1 MASLAGAFLCKPG
14 KDGFCNQVGGQDQQG
29 QHKHLV
35 ILVDVLQLLD
45 LGGEDHGAGPG
56 QEDQGA
62 DGDHGVDEVIAEGL
76 DEAGRGV
83 GGHHPEDGLGPAVP
97 HEHGGGLPPCV
108 HLGQGVLHHQVGGGE
123 IVDDVTQ
130 DHQGEGVLQGGPR
143 EDEQEGQAQDHA
155 GDGVG
160 HQGDGVDNL
169 LAPAGQLAPGGD
181 EGRAVGRQGAEQ
193 RRGQGHAQ
201 GVEVDGLQLIV

>member
-1 MASLAGAFLCKPG
+1 M
-14 KDGFCNQVGGQDQQG
+14 
-29 QHKHLV
+29 
-35 ILVDVLQLLD
+35 
-45 LGGEDHGAGPG
+45 
-56 QEDQGA
+56 
-62 DGDHGVDEVIAEGL
+62 
-76 DEAGRGV
+76 
-83 GGHHPEDGLGPAVP
+83 
-97 HEHGGGLPPCV
+97 
-108 HLGQGVLHHQVGGGE
+108 
-123 IVDDVTQ
+123 DDVTQ
-130 DHQGEGVLQGGPR
+130 DHQGEGVLQGSPR